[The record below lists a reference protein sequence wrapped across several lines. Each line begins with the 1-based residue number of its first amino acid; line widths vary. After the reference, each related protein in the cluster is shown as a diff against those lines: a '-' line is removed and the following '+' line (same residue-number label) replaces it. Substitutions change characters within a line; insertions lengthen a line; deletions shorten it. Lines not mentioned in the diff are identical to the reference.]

1 MISTYLAY
9 YILRIHSKLEVYYLV
24 STISHS
30 YVTVFNS
37 YYRVSNCMYWNAMVC
52 WNLALEIDSI
62 SMNTCILKSLYP
74 PLISIQYWG
83 RMRFLE
89 HNCISLCNREKLY
102 FILQNKRYI
111 DLIAFE
117 LEVWS
122 KEILFRFRKLQ
133 TTAKIG
139 NVFILWIHVFFATKF
154 QSCIPN
160 TVLYVLMQF
169 IPGNL
174 FLVRVINLQ
183 QCTSTILAW

>member
-52 WNLALEIDSI
+52 CNLALEIDSI

-111 DLIAFE
+111 EWLWTWVLVNTFQ
-117 LEVWS
+117 
-122 KEILFRFRKLQ
+122 LQ
-133 TTAKIG
+133 KASTTAKIG

>member
-1 MISTYLAY
+1 
-9 YILRIHSKLEVYYLV
+9 
-24 STISHS
+24 
-30 YVTVFNS
+30 
-37 YYRVSNCMYWNAMVC
+37 
-52 WNLALEIDSI
+52 
-62 SMNTCILKSLYP
+62 
-74 PLISIQYWG
+74 
-83 RMRFLE
+83 MRFLE

-183 QCTSTILAW
+183 QCTSTILA